1 MTINSGDAAASVGN
15 FLRQWHTVMEDK
27 THDRDLIKYSRCYVP
42 WNTDFS
48 TMVLPLLVALDIPGI
63 TTEDRIDGKS
73 KNRPYL

>member
-48 TMVLPLLVALDIPGI
+48 TMVLPLLERSMDEI
-63 TTEDRIDGKS
+63 TDLIS
-73 KNRPYL
+73 KGGRLFGG